1 MDRQPTTAP
10 SLLIRLRNT
19 ADGLAWDQFVE
30 VYSPLIY
37 RFARR
42 RGLQDADAAD
52 LMQDVLSAVA
62 RGIQT
67 FEYDPS
73 RGLFRSWLF
82 SIVRHKV
89 ASLALR
95 RRRHPEEQT
104 APSDTDAEAW
114 ARERSSSSDQDD
126 SEIWQRE
133 YQLRLLHWGLDQ
145 IRGDFEESTWRAF
158 WLTAMEHLPA
168 REAGRQL
175 SLTPGAVYVA
185 KSRVLSRL
193 KDCLRQIDG
202 ETQAGFD
209 E

>member
-1 MDRQPTTAP
+1 MDHQPTTAP
-10 SLLIRLRNT
+10 SLLIRLRST
-19 ADGLAWDQFVE
+19 SDGLAWDQFVE

-89 ASLALR
+89 ASLVSR
-95 RRRHPEEQT
+95 RQRHPEEQT
-104 APSDTDAEAW
+104 ALSDVPADIWASESSSPSD
-114 ARERSSSSDQDD
+114 RED

-145 IRGDFEESTWRAF
+145 VRGDFEESTWRTF
-158 WLTAMEHLPA
+158 WLTAMEHLP
-168 REAGRQL
+168 R
-175 SLTPGAVYVA
+175 A
-185 KSRVLSRL
+185 KPASNSV
-193 KDCLRQIDG
+193 
-202 ETQAGFD
+202 
-209 E
+209 